1 MIIAP
6 KSTTA
11 LLKAVRAARAN
22 PYIMFDVPGRFPLS
36 ADDLIRR
43 AANMP
48 ATVRIE
54 VDETDTQLYGYAAED
69 RTYPRF
75 VIHPKDGRLFR
86 YYGKGDNAAH
96 LDTSFDARRHLHTLR
111 LS

>member
-36 ADDLIRR
+36 ADDVIRMFQKGVMARCNRGMKSVEGRYDIEDWRHDQRVIQEAHRRIRR
-43 AANMP
+43 PGRNVLRIP
-48 ATVRIE
+48 ALKAR
-54 VDETDTQLYGYAAED
+54 
-69 RTYPRF
+69 YPH
-75 VIHPKDGRLFR
+75 I
-86 YYGKGDNAAH
+86 DNY
-96 LDTSFDARRHLHTLR
+96 TI
-111 LS
+111 

>member
-1 MIIAP
+1 MGFYHTVRIAQ
-6 KSTTA
+6 KTKTGIRTVTLAKNISA
-11 LLKAVRAARAN
+11 YN
-22 PYIMFDVPGRFPLS
+22 DPGK

-54 VDETDTQLYGYAAED
+54 VDETDTQLYAYPIEQ
-69 RTYPRF
+69 RTYPLF

-96 LDTSFDARRHLHTLR
+96 LDASFDARRHLHTLR
-111 LS
+111 L

>member
-1 MIIAP
+1 MAFYHTIRIAQRT
-6 KSTTA
+6 KSGVRTVTLA
-11 LLKAVRAARAN
+11 TNVSAYNDPGKA
-22 PYIMFDVPGRFPLS
+22 DE
-36 ADDLIRR
+36 LIRR

-54 VDETDTQLYGYAAED
+54 VDETDTQLYGYAAEE
-69 RTYPRF
+69 RTYPLF